1 VEEKKRGTNF
11 ANYIVFCRNTPGDVA
26 FRQPTQADFLGS
38 ISRRQHMYPRA
49 EYAVEFPLRG
59 TEKADDEVL
68 VEEDVGEWRKEQEES
83 ASRHWTIMREVLPGK
98 IWSLY

>member
-1 VEEKKRGTNF
+1 MRTSSRCHNGH
-11 ANYIVFCRNTPGDVA
+11 IPGPVS
-26 FRQPTQADFLGS
+26 FRQPTHADFLGS

-59 TEKADDEVL
+59 TEKADEEIL
-68 VEEDVGEWRKEQEES
+68 VEEAVDDWKAEQAES
-83 ASRHWTIMREVLPGK
+83 ASRHWKIMREVLPGK